1 MLLLWRVCTA
11 QKMKFSIK
19 NFFSKCNQIRRGYD
33 LWQSLPQT
41 SKCLYLTWKKKNIYR
56 RCRHTCSNWQCIR
69 CIKQFTFNL
78 WNSVFTKSIK
88 AKTGQKM
95 KFSIKDFF
103 SKYDQIRSFVRIFS
117 QLLKKSLMENFIFC
131 AVWMYFFIPWKLE
144 SSKTNFNKIF
154 QYRMMVFA
162 RQ

>member
-1 MLLLWRVCTA
+1 
-11 QKMKFSIK
+11 
-19 NFFSKCNQIRRGYD
+19 
-33 LWQSLPQT
+33 
-41 SKCLYLTWKKKNIYR
+41 
-56 RCRHTCSNWQCIR
+56 
-69 CIKQFTFNL
+69 
-78 WNSVFTKSIK
+78 
-88 AKTGQKM
+88 M